1 MLPGQHTLTIYRG
14 DTNRWQFLLWADAA
28 KTEPVDLTDVI
39 VEAEIRDKSGGQK
52 IATLECEIEI
62 PNIINAVLTSNV
74 SNSLPRNN
82 AAWDLQLTYP
92 NDDVST
98 VLAGR
103 VTVIPDITGS
113 SP

>member
-1 MLPGQHTLTIYRG
+1 MLPGQHSLTIYRG
-14 DTNRWQFLLWADAA
+14 DTNRWKFLLWADVE
-28 KTEPVDLTDVI
+28 KTEPVDLSGVVVD
-39 VEAEIRDKSGGQK
+39 AEIRDKSGGCK
-52 IATLECEIEI
+52 IATIECEIET
-62 PNIINAVLTSNV
+62 PNIINALLTADA
-74 SNSLPRNN
+74 SNSLPRSN